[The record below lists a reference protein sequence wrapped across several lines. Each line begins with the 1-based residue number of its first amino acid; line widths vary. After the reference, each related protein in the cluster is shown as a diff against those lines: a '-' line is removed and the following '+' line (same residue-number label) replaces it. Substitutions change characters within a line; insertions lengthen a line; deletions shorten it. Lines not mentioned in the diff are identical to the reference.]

1 MSWAR
6 IALFY
11 VVALVLTMHLRAVTS
26 HETAETE
33 AAKTPATP
41 FLTAVPERIDR
52 VRFESSTLALQF
64 ERKEDG
70 RWVTTE
76 PEGLAP
82 PGDVID
88 AVLDSF
94 ATLPPIEIVSPG
106 KDDENQFGLV
116 PPRMRIRIEQEGA
129 LVSTV
134 VLGELS
140 PTRTAVYAR
149 KSGSDEVALIGLNA
163 KYYIDLVFENVRRQ
177 RASAG
182 IPLPEAAPPGAG
194 AVAPE
199 LAPPPAG
206 TSPGGAT
213 PPAGAMPPAA
223 VVPPAGAPPAG
234 ATPPAPRRQ

>member
-1 MSWAR
+1 
-6 IALFY
+6 
-11 VVALVLTMHLRAVTS
+11 
-26 HETAETE
+26 
-33 AAKTPATP
+33 
-41 FLTAVPERIDR
+41 
-52 VRFESSTLALQF
+52 
-64 ERKEDG
+64 
-70 RWVTTE
+70 
-76 PEGLAP
+76 
-82 PGDVID
+82 VID

-116 PPRMRIRIEQEGA
+116 PPRMRIRIEQGGE
-129 LVSTV
+129 LISTV

-182 IPLPEAAPPGAG
+182 IPLPEPAAPPGAG
-194 AVAPE
+194 EGVPG
-199 LAPPPAG
+199 LAPPQAG
-206 TSPGGAT
+206 VA
-213 PPAGAMPPAA
+213 PPAGAMPPAGAIPAPSAMPPAA

-234 ATPPAPRRQ
+234 ATPPAVPRGQ

>member
-1 MSWAR
+1 MSWGRILVFYA
-6 IALFY
+6 IAL
-11 VVALVLTMHLRAVTS
+11 ALTLHLRSVTH
-26 HETAETE
+26 HEAGE
-33 AAKTPATP
+33 AATKAPTTP
-41 FLTAVPERIDR
+41 FLEAVPERIDR
-52 VRFESSTLALQF
+52 VRFESATLALQF
-64 ERKEDG
+64 ERKDG
-70 RWVTTE
+70 RWITTE

-94 ATLPPIEIVSPG
+94 ATLPPIEIVSLG
-106 KDDENQFGLV
+106 KDQVDQFGFV

-149 KSGSDEVALIGLNA
+149 KSGSDEIALIGLNA

-182 IPLPEAAPPGAG
+182 IPLP
-194 AVAPE
+194 
-199 LAPPPAG
+199 PPAG
-206 TSPGGAT
+206 EGEDKGAA
-213 PPAGAMPPAA
+213 PVPAGEGALP
-223 VVPPAGAPPAG
+223 VPAGE
-234 ATPPAPRRQ
+234 